1 MATVRLAFSPAPE
14 YVRTARLVGVAVARR
29 AGVAEELLEDVRL
42 AIGEACGLAVARC
55 RRAGRDDLVQVEMS
69 DDGPYTVRVR
79 DTAGGA
85 AGDDPDESDQ
95 MGEVLL
101 AGLVEQ
107 LRVHH
112 GEDGTEVQMT
122 WPTRQYR
129 L

>member
-42 AIGEACGLAVARC
+42 AIGEACGLAVARY
-55 RRAGRDDLVQVEMS
+55 RRAGRTDLVRVEMS
-69 DDGPYTVRVR
+69 DDGPYMVSVT
-79 DTAGGA
+79 DTAS
-85 AGDDPDESDQ
+85 GDTGSDDADK

-112 GEDGTEVQMT
+112 GEDGTEVRMI
-122 WPTRQYR
+122 WPTRQHR

>member
-42 AIGEACGLAVARC
+42 AIGEACGLAVARY
-55 RRAGRDDLVQVEMS
+55 RRAGRADLVRVEMS
-69 DDGPYTVRVR
+69 DDGPYIVSVT
-79 DTAGGA
+79 DTAGGV
-85 AGDDPDESDQ
+85 AGDEPDDADK

-112 GEDGTEVQMT
+112 GEEGTEVRMT
-122 WPTRQYR
+122 WPTRQHR

>member
-42 AIGEACGLAVARC
+42 AIGEACGLAVARY
-55 RRAGRDDLVQVEMS
+55 RRAGRTDLVRVEMS
-69 DDGPYTVRVR
+69 DDGPYMVSVT
-79 DTAGGA
+79 DTASGA
-85 AGDDPDESDQ
+85 TGSDDADK

-112 GEDGTEVQMT
+112 GEDGTEVRMI
-122 WPTRQYR
+122 WPTRQHR

>member
-55 RRAGRDDLVQVEMS
+55 RRVGGSDLVQVEMS
-69 DDGPYTVRVR
+69 DDGPYMVSVR

-85 AGDDPDESDQ
+85 TGDEPDEADQ

-107 LRVHH
+107 LQVHH
-112 GEDGTEVQMT
+112 GEDGTEVRMT
-122 WPTRQYR
+122 WPIRQYR